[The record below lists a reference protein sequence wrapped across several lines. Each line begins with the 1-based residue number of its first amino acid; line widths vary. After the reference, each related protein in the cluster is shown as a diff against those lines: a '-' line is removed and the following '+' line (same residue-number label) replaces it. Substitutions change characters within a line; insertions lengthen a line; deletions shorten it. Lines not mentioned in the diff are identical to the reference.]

1 MPRLGRPN
9 KLNPLLLRII
19 GRAGEQGATLPEI
32 EKKLPQHFTRRALNY
47 AAQRLIEKG
56 YLTRGKEP
64 NKHHE
69 YRYWRTEPA
78 APAEALELP
87 ETAPVE

>member
-1 MPRLGRPN
+1 MTKLGRPN

-19 GRAGEQGATLPEI
+19 SRAGEQGATLPEI

-47 AAQRLIEKG
+47 AAHRLIEKG
-56 YLTRGKEP
+56 QLTRGKEP

-69 YRYWRTEPA
+69 YRYWRTEKA
-78 APAEALELP
+78 APAEPLEELEP
-87 ETAPVE
+87 ATTE